1 MSKDILELNDNNFKA
16 EVIEA
21 DKPVLVDFW
30 APWCGPCRLMAP
42 IIEELSQKHGDKIKF
57 GKLNVDENQATASSF
72 EIMSIPTFILF
83 AEGKEAKKLI
93 GAVPQK
99 KLEEELSSWTN

>member
-1 MSKDILELNDNNFKA
+1 MSEDILELSDNSFKA
-16 EVIEA
+16 EVIDS

-42 IIEELSQKHGDKIKF
+42 IIKELAQEHSDKIKF
-57 GKLNVDENQATASSF
+57 GKLNVDENQTTASSF

-83 AEGKEAKKLI
+83 ADGKEAKKLI

-99 KLEEELSSWTN
+99 KLEEELANWIG